1 MTQPKVSEGAAL
13 PTLDQLAAACSLRH
27 RQLVEL
33 YLTNGLNARK
43 ASRDL
48 GYKNPTEGPRIML
61 RPDVTAY
68 RNALFAERQ
77 LGTDAIL
84 SRLEY
89 LAAADMSNFIRVA
102 PTERSYWVR
111 ASEHD
116 EVRDAAKRRGIT
128 ADAFDVHDLSGLFG
142 SERVAQTESGV
153 LMIEVS
159 TIEAEVLLDW
169 RAAEQAQVLGHIRKL
184 KVCKNGQ
191 VEFELHDANKSLEL
205 LGKAQRM
212 FVDRQE
218 ISGPDG
224 EPLKLYASVD
234 VDRV

>member
-1 MTQPKVSEGAAL
+1 MTEPKAPEGAAL
-13 PTLDQLAAACSLRH
+13 PTLEQLAAACQLRH

-33 YLTNGLNARK
+33 YLMNGLNARK
-43 ASRDL
+43 AGRDL
-48 GYKNPTEGPRIML
+48 GYKNPTEGTRIL
-61 RPDVTAY
+61 RRPDVAAY
-68 RNALFAERQ
+68 MDALFAARQ
-77 LGTDAIL
+77 LGTNAIL
-84 SRLEY
+84 TRLEY

-128 ADAFDVHDLSGLFG
+128 ADAFDEHDLSGLFG
-142 SERVAQTESGV
+142 SDRVAQTESGV

-184 KVCKNGQ
+184 KVSKNGQ

-212 FVDRQE
+212 FVERQE

-234 VDRV
+234 VDKV